1 MEKIAFI
8 MIGISI
14 LISLISLILAIKAH
28 RRYKYL
34 YRQYDYFMRG
44 KDAETLEDVFI
55 SLNKEVE
62 FLLEEDKKN
71 KDLLRVINRNIRASI
86 QKIGIVRYNALG
98 DPEGQLS
105 FVLAALD
112 YTNTGFVLNSVH
124 INDGSVVYIKEVDAG
139 STAIELSVEE
149 KEALEKA
156 LGY

>member
-1 MEKIAFI
+1 MDKIAFI
-8 MIGISI
+8 MFGIAI
-14 LISLISLILAIKAH
+14 IISVISLILATKAQLK
-28 RRYKYL
+28 YKRL

-71 KDLLRVINRNIRASI
+71 KDLMRVINRNIRASI
-86 QKIGIVRYNALG
+86 QKIGITRYNALG

-105 FVLAALD
+105 FAIAALD

-124 INDGSVVYIKEVDAG
+124 LNDGSYMYIKEVDAG
-139 STAIELSVEE
+139 STAIELSDEE